1 MESMVED
8 LYIFGTPEDCQDQ
21 VTRFVEAGVQ
31 NPIVAAP
38 PTSRLTVDDV
48 YGLIKAFGQ

>member
-1 MESMVED
+1 MVH
-8 LYIFGTPEDCQDQ
+8 
-21 VTRFVEAGVQ
+21 RFVEAGVQ

-48 YGLIKAFGQ
+48 YGLVKAFGQ